1 MVQVVLKRHLTK
13 KLQKRKLP
21 SLMENQKMATIPKQ
35 QLLKEKRPL
44 KKENFCN
51 LLKSL
56 EITVEQDQKVQPK
69 YWKIVQQGQKVH
81 QKFLKNTELNVKK
94 KWKKYLSLPNLSVS
108 AKLIRGV
115 RTYKD
120 IKTCPGHVLR

>member
-13 KLQKRKLP
+13 KLLKRKLP

-35 QLLKEKRPL
+35 QLLKEKRLL

-51 LLKSL
+51 LLKNL
-56 EITVEQDQKVQPK
+56 EIIVEQDQKVLPK
-69 YWKIVQQGQKVH
+69 YWKIVYQGQKVH
-81 QKFLKNTELNVKK
+81 QKFLKNTELSVKK

-108 AKLIRGV
+108 
-115 RTYKD
+115 TN
-120 IKTCPGHVLR
+120 LRII